1 MDEKTILKGIL
12 DSYPYPIVFV
22 DTAYVIRF
30 LNRYAKYYYYE
41 ERGYQNLI
49 GKSLFDCHNLATSR
63 EKIQA
68 AFEKM
73 KKDGKEVYLGVNS
86 RNQAAPAFFLLEKN
100 TSREK
105 SFGAKKRRQTAAV
118 FRCFPGS
125 LGYPSIF
132 LAEYRL
138 SAASLKVTS
147 TDSAHWE
154 TVSINSSFL
163 ASERID
169 SRFCWKFS
177 SSAIGSNF
185 LTRSS
190 ASSVVTT
197 LTSSAAISFTAETNS
212 SG

>member
-86 RNQAAPAFFLLEKN
+86 RNLRYYMQGVRDEQGNLIGFF
-100 TSREK
+100 
-105 SFGAKKRRQTAAV
+105 
-118 FRCFPGS
+118 
-125 LGYPSIF
+125 
-132 LAEYRL
+132 
-138 SAASLKVTS
+138 
-147 TDSAHWE
+147 
-154 TVSINSSFL
+154 
-163 ASERID
+163 ER
-169 SRFCWKFS
+169 FELNLQK
-177 SSAIGSNF
+177 
-185 LTRSS
+185 
-190 ASSVVTT
+190 
-197 LTSSAAISFTAETNS
+197 
-212 SG
+212 